1 MKNFLLNKINLNLF
15 VVVILIINIIPL
27 NLSRTSNFTY
37 NFEFFISLVSI
48 TLIIGCILSI
58 LSSFIILITKRFGAF
73 SIYSSFISFIL
84 LWVFLTGIFFPVTGE
99 HDPFFNL
106 GLSINKKYLIILKF
120 ILVVFFYFLI
130 KRIDKKNFFF
140 RFIYFFALLNFIYL
154 SLNIQSDRNKIFINN
169 LNEFGKKNLI
179 VISFDGISGHKMYN
193 EIVQNKKFNKNLK
206 DFKFYK
212 NTFSGAPFTYPS
224 INIEINGKFKED
236 KSEEFYK
243 NILNNKNLDIS
254 VYGSYHKFV
263 VNKKRVVPKG
273 ELHVFSNQQIFS
285 ILWLGFC
292 W

>member
-154 SLNIQSDRNKIFINN
+154 
-169 LNEFGKKNLI
+169 
-179 VISFDGISGHKMYN
+179 
-193 EIVQNKKFNKNLK
+193 
-206 DFKFYK
+206 
-212 NTFSGAPFTYPS
+212 
-224 INIEINGKFKED
+224 
-236 KSEEFYK
+236 
-243 NILNNKNLDIS
+243 
-254 VYGSYHKFV
+254 
-263 VNKKRVVPKG
+263 
-273 ELHVFSNQQIFS
+273 
-285 ILWLGFC
+285 
-292 W
+292 